1 VDAKHWCGHV
11 PHNLTN
17 SKCYKT
23 CFTTRFMQ
31 GNGVKAFEVSLA
43 LLAREQLELVR
54 VSIPVPKAY
63 AIAAEVVSTHGG
75 LIN

>member
-11 PHNLTN
+11 PHNLAHSN
-17 SKCYKT
+17 CSKT
-23 CFTTRFMQ
+23 CFISRFMQ
-31 GNGVKAFEVSLA
+31 VNGLKAFEVSPA

-54 VSIPVPKAY
+54 ASILVRKAY
-63 AIAAEVVSTHGG
+63 VIAAEVASTHGG